1 MRQNIIAIIPARMG
15 SSRFY
20 GKPMQ
25 KINGIP
31 MIERIYKILSKVKVL
46 KMVVVATCDEEIF
59 NHIKG
64 ISGNVVMTKKSHLR
78 ASDRCAE
85 AIKIIEK
92 KEKLFFDMVIMIQGD
107 EPMVTESMINSSIKP
122 MLNDRSIQ
130 ISNLCTRIK
139 NKKDFYDK
147 NCVKVIFNNNMNA
160 IYFSRSPIPFSNKK
174 NFIGFK
180 QVCVIPFRRK
190 FLDWY
195 NKISPTFLEEIESID
210 MNRLIENDI
219 KIKMIK
225 IKKETFPVDT
235 IKDLKRVKKLI
246 KSGL

>member
-92 KEKLFFDMVIMIQGD
+92 KEKLFFDMVIMI
-107 EPMVTESMINSSIKP
+107 
-122 MLNDRSIQ
+122 
-130 ISNLCTRIK
+130 
-139 NKKDFYDK
+139 
-147 NCVKVIFNNNMNA
+147 
-160 IYFSRSPIPFSNKK
+160 
-174 NFIGFK
+174 
-180 QVCVIPFRRK
+180 
-190 FLDWY
+190 
-195 NKISPTFLEEIESID
+195 
-210 MNRLIENDI
+210 
-219 KIKMIK
+219 
-225 IKKETFPVDT
+225 
-235 IKDLKRVKKLI
+235 
-246 KSGL
+246 